1 MSLKAIAFVL
11 ALALAPAVSAEQ
23 ATQKNAQGGVTVAV
37 TPTVLAPSAKIWA
50 FKVAYDTH
58 TQELSDDVAAT
69 AVLSDGKGREAKAL
83 GWEGARPGGHHREG
97 VLKFVALDPVPG
109 AVELRIAR
117 PGEPAPRTFR
127 WSIR

>member
-11 ALALAPAVSAEQ
+11 ALALAGAATAQQ

-37 TPTVLAPSAKIWA
+37 TPTALTRSAKIWA

-58 TQELSDDVAAT
+58 TQDLSDDVTAT
-69 AVLSDGKGREAKAL
+69 AVLSDGQGREANPIA
-83 GWEGARPGGHHREG
+83 WEGPGPGGHHRAG
-97 VLKFVALDPVPG
+97 VLKFAAFEPLPA

-117 PGEPAPRTFR
+117 PGETAPRTFR
-127 WSIR
+127 WAIK